1 MNQLTTTTGNQPD
14 MLAMCASVAKSG
26 LGGIKT
32 PEAAFALTAM
42 ALAEDT
48 TAGDS
53 PVAFLRALGRAQ
65 RDFHVING
73 RPTLKADAMLARFQ
87 AAGGKVRWLEY
98 SDKRVCG
105 EFAHA
110 AGGTIELD
118 WTLDR
123 AKTAGLVKPGSPW
136 IAHPRAML
144 RARVISEAIRTVFPG
159 VISGLY
165 SPEEAAEIDAPRTVA
180 AQPVADATDWKAQ
193 ARALFIEINAMDKS
207 EAQRITAQSAG
218 NARDFVEL
226 ATEWKASRA
235 APVVAADEVVIVD
248 DQQQEAAP

>member
-1 MNQLTTTTGNQPD
+1 MNQLTTTTNQPD

-26 LGGIKT
+26 IGGIKT

-42 ALAEDT
+42 ALAEDQD
-48 TAGDS
+48 AGDS

-65 RDFHVING
+65 RDYHVING

-87 AAGGKVRWLEY
+87 SAGGKVRWSEY

-105 EFAHA
+105 EFAHP
-110 AGGTIELD
+110 AGGSIELD
-118 WTLDR
+118 WTIDR
-123 AKTAGLVKPGSPW
+123 AKTAGLIKPGSPW

-165 SPEEAAEIDAPRTVA
+165 SPEEAAEIDAKPAQVVA
-180 AQPVADATDWKAQ
+180 AAPVDLTDWKAK
-193 ARALFIEINAMDKS
+193 ARELYIEIQAVDKA
-207 EAQRITAQSAG
+207 EAQRLHAQSG
-218 NARDFVEL
+218 SSARDFCEL
-226 ATEWKASRA
+226 ATEWKSSRA
-235 APVVAADEVVIVD
+235 DSMVTADEVVIVD
-248 DQQQEAAP
+248 DTAQEVAP